1 MVCISKQLTAQKY
14 ILKLHS
20 TRLKR
25 ARWNLTLPLSEAR
38 SNDEVISIGDSQQLR
53 WIDEINDIKDADI
66 TAKNIKKQIKSLK
79 KLPNS
84 IANRKEIRTLY
95 KRLDSVQYKPDYV
108 CIIMDTVGDYHRAC
122 KGFAINGVRYTRL
135 LGTNGGVKNST
146 IVFVSE
152 RVEF

>member
-25 ARWNLTLPLSEAR
+25 AKWNLTLPLSEAR

-95 KRLDSVQYKPDYV
+95 KLNAW
-108 CIIMDTVGDYHRAC
+108 TVFNISPTM
-122 KGFAINGVRYTRL
+122 FA
-135 LGTNGGVKNST
+135 
-146 IVFVSE
+146 
-152 RVEF
+152 